1 LLTIVVD
8 MLRRRPAA
16 ENPPLSAT
24 RTNAVRLVSRS
35 IAASDYPLT
44 RDNASGFNRII
55 RSRRSL
61 HLPNS
66 TEPAFRG
73 RRPVQEDAMSD
84 LSYVAD
90 SLVKTGLRPSRRTVK
105 RAALG
110 LAVALGVAGAAEFG
124 YGYLTTGRYLE
135 STDDAYVK
143 ADSTIISPKVSGYIA
158 QVLVGDNEPVKSGQ
172 LLARIDDRDF
182 RTALKQAQADVAGSE
197 AAVRNLDAQI
207 ALQQPLIEQGTADI
221 AAADANL
228 KFAQEERAR
237 YDDLMRTGSGTIQR
251 AQQTDAALREKI
263 AQLQHG
269 KSGLLA
275 AERKVDVLTTDRA
288 KAVAQLDRARAVEQ
302 QAALNLSYTEITAP
316 VDGTVGA
323 RSLRVGQYVQAG
335 TQLMAVVPLDAV
347 YVVANF
353 KETQLTHV
361 RNGQPVEIRID
372 SFHATKL
379 KGHVDSLSPASG
391 LEFALLPPDNATGNF
406 TKIVQRVPVKI
417 VLDDHSLSGLLRPG
431 MSAEPTVDTKA
442 TVLAEREASSKVAAD
457 AASARSHGG

>member
-1 LLTIVVD
+1 
-8 MLRRRPAA
+8 MKA
-16 ENPPLSAT
+16 PPWGTAD
-24 RTNAVRLVSRS
+24 R
-35 IAASDYPLT
+35 
-44 RDNASGFNRII
+44 
-55 RSRRSL
+55 
-61 HLPNS
+61 
-66 TEPAFRG
+66 
-73 RRPVQEDAMSD
+73 QEDAMTD
-84 LSYVAD
+84 VTYAAD
-90 SLVKTGLRPSRRTVK
+90 ISAKTSLRPARQAIK

-110 LAVALGVAGAAEFG
+110 LSLALGVTAAAYFG
-124 YGYLTTGRYLE
+124 YDYFTTGRYLE

-143 ADSTIISPKVSGYIA
+143 ADSTIVSPKVSGYIA
-158 QVLVGDNEPVKSGQ
+158 EVLVGDNQPVKSGQ

-182 RTALKQAQADVAGSE
+182 KTALNQAHADVAASE

-207 ALQQPLIEQGTADI
+207 SLQQPMIEQESADI
-221 AAADANL
+221 AAAEANL
-228 KFAQEERAR
+228 EFAKEEQAR
-237 YDDLMRTGSGTIQR
+237 YDGLMKSGSGTIQR

-275 AERKVDVLTTDRA
+275 ARRRVDVLTTDRA
-288 KAVAQLDRARAVEQ
+288 KAVAQLDHARAVEQ
-302 QAALNLSYTEITAP
+302 QMALNLSYTEISAP

-323 RSLRVGQYVQAG
+323 RALRVGQFVQAG

-353 KETQLTHV
+353 KETQLTNV
-361 RNGQPVEIRID
+361 RNGQPVEIEID
-372 SFHATKL
+372 SFHGTRL

-417 VLDDHSLSGLLRPG
+417 VLDDHNLTGLLRPG

-442 TVLAEREASSKVAAD
+442 TVVAERDANKRLAAD
-457 AASARSHGG
+457 VALARPNGG

>member
-1 LLTIVVD
+1 
-8 MLRRRPAA
+8 
-16 ENPPLSAT
+16 
-24 RTNAVRLVSRS
+24 
-35 IAASDYPLT
+35 
-44 RDNASGFNRII
+44 
-55 RSRRSL
+55 
-61 HLPNS
+61 
-66 TEPAFRG
+66 
-73 RRPVQEDAMSD
+73 MSN
-84 LSYVAD
+84 LSYVTD
-90 SLVKTGLRPSRRTVK
+90 FPVKTGFSLSRQAIK

-110 LAVALGVAGAAEFG
+110 LALALGVAGAADFG
-124 YGYLTTGRYLE
+124 HYYLTTGRYLQ

-143 ADSTIISPKVSGYIA
+143 ADSTIVSPKVSGYLSE
-158 QVLVGDNEPVKSGQ
+158 VLVADNESVKAGQ

-182 RTALKQAQADVAGSE
+182 KTALDQARADVNASG
-197 AAVRNLDAQI
+197 AAISNLDAQI
-207 ALQQPLIEQGTADI
+207 ALQQPLIEQGGADV
-221 AAADANL
+221 AAAEANL

-237 YDDLMRTGSGTIQR
+237 YDDLMKSGSGTVQR

-275 AERKVDVLTTDRA
+275 AQRKVDVLTTDRS
-288 KAVAQLDRARAVEQ
+288 KAVAQLDHARAVEAQ
-302 QAALNLSYTEITAP
+302 TELNLSYTRIIAP

-323 RSLRVGQYVQAG
+323 RTLRVGQFVQAG

-361 RNGQPVEIRID
+361 RDGQPVEIEID
-372 SFHATKL
+372 SFHGTRL

-417 VLDDHSLSGLLRPG
+417 VLDDRSLTGLLRPG
-431 MSAEPTVDTKA
+431 MSAEPTIDTKA
-442 TVLAEREASSKVAAD
+442 TAVSGRQSSSRFASNATPQTRQKAAD
-457 AASARSHGG
+457 